1 MLDIMEFTSQFLQ
14 KNAYKK
20 SQISP
25 SFALCSLN
33 SLKPPKN
40 A

>member
-1 MLDIMEFTSQFLQ
+1 MQDIMVLIMYFLQ

-20 SQISP
+20 SRKCP
-25 SFALCSLN
+25 SFTVSPGN
-33 SLKPPKN
+33 SSKPPKN